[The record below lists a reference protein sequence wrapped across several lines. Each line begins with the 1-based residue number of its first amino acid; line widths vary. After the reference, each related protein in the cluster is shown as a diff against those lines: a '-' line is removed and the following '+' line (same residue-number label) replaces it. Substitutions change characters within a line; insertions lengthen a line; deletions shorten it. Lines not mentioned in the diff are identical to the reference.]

1 MNKRE
6 QQPRNFLGDYRAT
19 YNNKSL
25 VSINEAEV
33 KTLIDRYSQNGYI
46 VVSASRGYEE
56 FYLDPNNPHDRQQFN
71 DRYNGMLNAIQS
83 SGFTW
88 TPCYGD
94 FIENPGTDHE
104 EHVYEK
110 AVIVF
115 NVKRGRKEGDI
126 EELYNLGVTISSKFN
141 QDNFL
146 FKAPNESPKY
156 ISKNGNVDLE
166 FSDDVSF
173 NDACQRYFIDLH
185 KSTHRH
191 GLNFSYVESYINPSP
206 CNVNEA
212 TSRVVKG
219 EVFGK
224 IW

>member
-6 QQPRNFLGDYRAT
+6 QQPRNFLGDYRMT
-19 YNNKSL
+19 CNNKAL
-25 VSINEAEV
+25 VSINEADA
-33 KTLIDRYSQNGYI
+33 KRLLDRYSQNGYI
-46 VVSASRGYEE
+46 VVSASLGYEE
-56 FYLDPNNPHDRQQFN
+56 NNPQYQQRFN
-71 DRYNGMLNAIQS
+71 VVNNERYKGMLDAIQS
-83 SGFTW
+83 SGFLW
-88 TPCYGD
+88 APFYGG

-115 NVKRGRKEGDI
+115 NAKRGRKEGDI
-126 EELYNLGVTISSKFN
+126 EELYNLGMTISQKFN
-141 QDNFL
+141 QDYFL

-156 ISKNGNVDLE
+156 ICKNGTVDME
-166 FSDDVSF
+166 FLGDVSF
-173 NDACQRYFIDLH
+173 NDATQRYFTDLYKNTH
-185 KSTHRH
+185 KH
-191 GLNFSYVESYINPSP
+191 GMSFSYIESYINPSP